1 MRMIRYYGMEQ
12 GDEEYRNPGSV
23 SQTYMQERD
32 TPVIPLPNPGEGGP
46 VYDGMMTEQEQP
58 GNVFPGQDASQIPV
72 IPLPNPGEGGAV
84 SPNPSWRPLP
94 SFTPNIRVRFV
105 NAANGYEAFT
115 IYLNN
120 RMFVNSLA
128 FRETTEY
135 ETVSKGDSVVS
146 LVGPDGYVYYQK
158 PYRFTGCR
166 NLTIVILNTGSNL
179 ELLEL
184 PEHNCK

>member
-12 GDEEYRNPGSV
+12 
-23 SQTYMQERD
+23 ERQV
-32 TPVIPLPNPGEGGP
+32 PVIPLPNPGEGGP
-46 VYDGMMTEQEQP
+46 VYEGMEEMPE
-58 GNVFPGQDASQIPV
+58 NNDAGMPPAEAPQMPQIPV
-72 IPLPNPGEGGAV
+72 IPLPNPGEGTPAFPGPSWKPTPSY
-84 SPNPSWRPLP
+84 SPN
-94 SFTPNIRVRFV
+94 IQVRFV
-105 NAANGYEAFT
+105 NAANGFEAFS

-120 RMFVNSLA
+120 RMFVNGLA
-128 FRETTEY
+128 YKETTEY
-135 ETVSKGDSVVS
+135 ETVAKGDSIVS

-166 NLTIVILNTGSNL
+166 NITIVILNTGSNL